1 MLRVRVSGPTY
12 ELKDYLEHME
22 KDKVYQVMSQSKVL
36 KNKGTNKIFRVFSDV
51 DKKTRIE
58 ARKRQGNR

>member
-1 MLRVRVSGPTY
+1 MLRVRVTGPTY
-12 ELKDYLEHME
+12 ELKDYME
-22 KDKVYQVMSQSKVL
+22 YMGNDKVYQVLSQSKVL
-36 KNKGTNKIFRVFSDV
+36 KNKGTTKIFRVFSEV